1 MCDTFVAL
9 TPDGVLFGK
18 NSDRD
23 PNEAQVLEW
32 HPAADHPPGSDV
44 AATWIRV
51 PQFDHTH
58 SVLISRPFWM
68 WGAEMGANEHGVAI
82 GNEAVFTKQPYA
94 NSGLT
99 GMDLLRLGL
108 ERSASAAEAVGV
120 IVGLL
125 ETHGQGGGCG
135 HEDRSFTYHNSFLVA
150 DRDGAIVLET
160 AGGEW
165 ATEEVVGPG
174 RSISNGLTIPGFADL
189 HADRLRGA
197 VAACETRR
205 AITEEAA
212 AEATGVLDVLGALR
226 SHGATP
232 FPRYRLAN
240 GSMGAPCVH
249 AGGALAASQTT
260 ASWAADL
267 AADRHWVTGTAAP
280 CVSLYKPVRVGEPV
294 DLGPAPTDQ
303 FDQDALWWQG
313 ELVHRRALKDPLGTF
328 GRVWSAFESVQRHWV
343 EDPPDTASAF
353 DRARRETARLAG
365 DLAGT
370 EDERPRFVRRY
381 WRERN
386 ARAGFP
392 SS

>member
-9 TPDGVLFGK
+9 TADGVLFGK

-32 HPAADHPPGSDV
+32 HPAAEHPPGAEV
-44 AATWIRV
+44 EATWIRV
-51 PQFDHTH
+51 PQVDRTH
-58 SVLISRPFWM
+58 AVLISRPFWM
-68 WGAEMGANEHGVAI
+68 WGAEMGANEHGVVI

-94 NSGLT
+94 DSGLT
-99 GMDLLRLGL
+99 GMDLLRLAL

-120 IVGLL
+120 IVDLL

-165 ATEEVVGPG
+165 ATEEVVGRG

-205 AITEEAA
+205 AITEAA
-212 AEATGVLDVLGALR
+212 AEEATGVLDVLGALR

-249 AGGALAASQTT
+249 AGGALAATQTT

-294 DLGPAPTDQ
+294 DLGPAPTDR
-303 FDQDALWWQG
+303 FDQDTVWWQG
-313 ELVHRRALKDPLGTF
+313 EMVHRRALKDPIGTF

-343 EDPPDTASAF
+343 EDPPDSASAF

-381 WRERN
+381 WQERS
-386 ARAGFP
+386 RLAGFP
-392 SS
+392 PS

>member
-9 TPDGVLFGK
+9 TADGVLFGK

-32 HPAADHPPGSDV
+32 HPAAEHPPGAEV
-44 AATWIRV
+44 EATWIRV
-51 PQFDHTH
+51 PQVDRTH
-58 SVLISRPFWM
+58 AVLISRPFWM
-68 WGAEMGANEHGVAI
+68 WGAEMGANEHGVVI

-94 NSGLT
+94 DSGLT
-99 GMDLLRLGL
+99 GMDLLRLAL

-120 IVGLL
+120 IVDLL

-165 ATEEVVGPG
+165 ATEEVVGRG

-205 AITEEAA
+205 AITEAA
-212 AEATGVLDVLGALR
+212 AEEAMGVLDVLGALR

-249 AGGALAASQTT
+249 AGGALAATQTT

-294 DLGPAPTDQ
+294 DLGPAPTDR
-303 FDQDALWWQG
+303 FDQDTVWWQG
-313 ELVHRRALKDPLGTF
+313 EMVHRRALKDPIGTF

-343 EDPPDTASAF
+343 EDPPDPASAF

-381 WRERN
+381 WQERS
-386 ARAGFP
+386 RLAGFP
-392 SS
+392 PS